1 MEAPALDRTPLK
13 SCAGK
18 GRERKA
24 IRKVGDSDNGGDGI
38 ESTCSLPGL
47 LNPGGSVEEGRV
59 ARGVGLPCPG
69 IGPPLPPPRASLLSL
84 TRLGGRIADSSSS
97 QQSQPKLTTVSANVN
112 AHVQQTPCWSRF
124 GWVAVARML
133 TRSPL

>member
-69 IGPPLPPPRASLLSL
+69 IGPPLPC
-84 TRLGGRIADSSSS
+84 
-97 QQSQPKLTTVSANVN
+97 SALPGLAVGSPTAAAANS
-112 AHVQQTPCWSRF
+112 HSRN
-124 GWVAVARML
+124 
-133 TRSPL
+133 